1 MKQLSSMLSLL
12 FAGLFWVFRVV
23 LAYTTATGKDL
34 GFPVQDFTTEVVL
47 LFVVLILLVFVYKR
61 NLIAGIIYLLV
72 YAGYFGP
79 QLFNA
84 IMTIATADAGVDI
97 YTYDTI
103 LASTIGIAV
112 ALFAC
117 LNILIDVL
125 LDKNRKL
132 NPTDKKTDWFYKNEE
147 FDRKLDDRADKNNY
161 RTL

>member
-1 MKQLSSMLSLL
+1 MKQLSSILSLL

-34 GFPVQDFTTEVVL
+34 GFSVQNFTTEVIL
-47 LFVVLILLVFVYKR
+47 LFVVLILLVFIYKR

-84 IMTIATADAGVDI
+84 IMTVATSDGLADI

-103 LASTIGIAV
+103 IASTIGIAV
-112 ALFAC
+112 ALFAF
-117 LNILIDVL
+117 LNILV
-125 LDKNRKL
+125 DKNRAAH
-132 NPTDKKTDWFYKNEE
+132 PTDKKTDWFYKGEKY
-147 FDRKLDDRADKNNY
+147 DRKMDERADKNNY